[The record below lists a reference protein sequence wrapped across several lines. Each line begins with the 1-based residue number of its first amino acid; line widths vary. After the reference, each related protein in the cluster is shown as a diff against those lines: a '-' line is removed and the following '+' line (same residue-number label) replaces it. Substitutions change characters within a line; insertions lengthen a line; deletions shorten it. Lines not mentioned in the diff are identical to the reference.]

1 MLKRILTKIFLKI
14 IKTDYL
20 VSEIDNRYIQ
30 RLYLSCCTASTTV
43 LYKTTSVQN
52 RLKDKTKIIIG
63 EHTHIK
69 GNLMTM
75 GYGGEIKI
83 GDNTFIGE
91 YSNIWSG
98 SSIKIGNNVLISHN
112 VNVIDTN
119 SHELNHLKRAN
130 DFISLIKEGYA
141 TKQGSIVCDDIVI
154 EDYAWINFNAV
165 IQKGVR
171 VGKGAIIAPSSV
183 VTEDVEAFTL
193 VGGNPAKFIKYLE
206 Q

>member
-1 MLKRILTKIFLKI
+1 
-14 IKTDYL
+14 
-20 VSEIDNRYIQ
+20 
-30 RLYLSCCTASTTV
+30 
-43 LYKTTSVQN
+43 
-52 RLKDKTKIIIG
+52 
-63 EHTHIK
+63 
-69 GNLMTM
+69 
-75 GYGGEIKI
+75 
-83 GDNTFIGE
+83 
-91 YSNIWSG
+91 
-98 SSIKIGNNVLISHN
+98 LISHN
-112 VNVIDTN
+112 VNIIDTN